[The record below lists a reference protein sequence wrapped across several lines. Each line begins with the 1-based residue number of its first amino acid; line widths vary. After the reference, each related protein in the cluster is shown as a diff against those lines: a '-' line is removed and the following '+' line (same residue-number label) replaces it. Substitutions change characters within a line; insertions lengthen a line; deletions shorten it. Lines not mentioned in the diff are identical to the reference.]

1 MRALSLFLFSIVPA
15 AGLVKISSILVA
27 REALFKSSKCA
38 DGSDY
43 GGLELGGVICADLI
57 IGI

>member
-1 MRALSLFLFSIVPA
+1 MRALSLFLFSIVSA